1 MGWVS
6 QENISLIVNLWK
18 RFNFHWL
25 YKNRRNYHAFGDT
38 NMIGDYNEN
47 FDEERER
54 KFVEEHG
61 AIQEIY
67 IKDGRYYLF

>member
-1 MGWVS
+1 
-6 QENISLIVNLWK
+6 
-18 RFNFHWL
+18 
-25 YKNRRNYHAFGDT
+25 
-38 NMIGDYNEN
+38 MIGDYNEN

>member
-1 MGWVS
+1 
-6 QENISLIVNLWK
+6 
-18 RFNFHWL
+18 
-25 YKNRRNYHAFGDT
+25 
-38 NMIGDYNEN
+38 MIGDYNEN

-67 IKDGRYYLF
+67 IKDGRYYLFKTLNIFYLKFLYYLTLSLAID